1 LSVLGVERM
10 KDITITFMD
19 GTFVSATIEDI
30 CFWRI
35 VEPSNLNMI
44 KIDDHTSLTSVWVNP
59 RNIKTV
65 HIMKSE

>member
-1 LSVLGVERM
+1 
-10 KDITITFMD
+10 MD